1 MPMNRSELK
10 DVLIS
15 FLKNWK
21 TTAIAFV
28 LLGFAWMRFAGKIST
43 EELVSI
49 ITALS
54 ALGFT
59 LAKDSNKQ
67 S

>member
-1 MPMNRSELK
+1 MTRDEFKEIFKS
-10 DVLIS
+10 I
-15 FLKNWK
+15 LKNWK
-21 TTAIAFV
+21 TSAVALV

-49 ITALS
+49 ITALG

-59 LAKDSNKQ
+59 LTKDSNK
-67 S
+67 